1 VNQAH
6 LIAEQAVPAAHG
18 SGRRI
23 LDSPVLFDA
32 HQQVLLA
39 GPARDTL
46 PSHRAR
52 FHRGP
57 QPDTGWDMVRTP
69 GTPQVRG
76 DLLEALDQLGL
87 AGRGGAHFSVATK
100 WRATLGAGG
109 GGTVVANGAEGEPAS
124 AKDAALLLLRP
135 HLVLDGLA
143 RAARATGAVRTIVW
157 LHDGAGDVRRSV
169 TAALD
174 ERRAA
179 RLAEPLARIVTGPDA
194 YLSGESSAVVR
205 ALSGGPA
212 LPEFRRTPA
221 ATSGADGL
229 PTLVH
234 NVETLARIGLISL
247 AGTAGHRDTTMVTV
261 LHDQRRTVLEVDP
274 ATTVAAAVSAAAVSA
289 AAVNRGEPPQA
300 VLIGGYG
307 GSWLPWDAA
316 AHLRLE
322 HRALRAAGA
331 GLGAGV
337 LAPLPAQ
344 ACGLTETAA
353 VVDYLADAGA
363 RQCGPCL
370 FGLRAIAD
378 LLLDLAR
385 GQGSPGHLR
394 RLRLYSGLVAGRGA
408 CHHPDG
414 VVRLVGTALATFQDD
429 ADEHA
434 RRRRCQHPG
443 TGAFLPIPAQ
453 PGVASGH
460 GRATG
465 SASVPSDHIPGGR
478 R

>member
-6 LIAEQAVPAAHG
+6 LVAEHASPAGHRG
-18 SGRRI
+18 HRRI

-32 HQQVLLA
+32 HRPVLLA
-39 GPARDTL
+39 GPTPDTL
-46 PSHRAR
+46 QAHQRR
-52 FHRGP
+52 FRRGP
-57 QPDTGWDMVRTP
+57 DGDTGCARVGDTGV
-69 GTPQVRG
+69 PQVRG
-76 DLLEALDQLGL
+76 DLLEDLDQLGL

-100 WRATLGAGG
+100 WRAALAAGG

-124 AKDAALLLLRP
+124 AKDAALLLHRP

-157 LHDGAGDVRRSV
+157 LHDGADDVRRSV
-169 TAALD
+169 TAALA

-179 RLAEPLARIVTGPDA
+179 RLTEPLARIVTGPDA
-194 YLSGESSAVVR
+194 YLTGESSAVVR

-221 ATSGADGL
+221 ATRGADGR

-234 NVETLARIGLISL
+234 NVETLARIGLVAL
-247 AGTAGHRDTTMVTV
+247 AGTSGHRDSTLVTV
-261 LHDQRRTVLEVDP
+261 LHDRRRTVLEVDP
-274 ATTVAAAVSAAAVSA
+274 ATTVAAAVSRAGSID
-289 AAVNRGEPPQA
+289 PPQA
-300 VLIGGYG
+300 VLVGGYG
-307 GSWLPWDAA
+307 GSWLPWHVG
-316 AHLRLE
+316 AHLPLE
-322 HRALRAAGA
+322 HRALQAAGA

-337 LAPLPAQ
+337 IAPLPAQ
-344 ACGLTETAA
+344 ACGLIETAA
-353 VVDYLADAGA
+353 VVDYLATAGA

-370 FGLRAIAD
+370 FGLRAVAD

-385 GQGSPGHLR
+385 GDGSPGHLR
-394 RLRLYSGLVAGRGA
+394 RLRRYAGLVAGRGA

-414 VVRLVGTALATFQDD
+414 VVRFVGTALDTFQDD
-429 ADEHA
+429 VDEHA
-434 RRRRCQHPG
+434 RRRRCLHPG
-443 TGAFLPIPAQ
+443 TGAVLPIPAH
-453 PGVASGH
+453 PAVAARS

-465 SASVPSDHIPGGR
+465 TATVPSADVLGGR